1 MRFRHLGALGITLA
15 CTLSGCASSQPTV
28 RPATAAEQ
36 PTPTSA
42 PAKPGLLFQVEPVQA
57 EVMIDG
63 KSLGHVS
70 DLVAAGGLVP
80 LDPGLYQVS
89 LRCPGFVTWRAEVA
103 VRSGEAEPIRVTLN
117 KR

>member
-1 MRFRHLGALGITLA
+1 
-15 CTLSGCASSQPTV
+15 
-28 RPATAAEQ
+28 
-36 PTPTSA
+36 
-42 PAKPGLLFQVEPVQA
+42 
-57 EVMIDG
+57 
-63 KSLGHVS
+63 
-70 DLVAAGGLVP
+70 VP